1 MDKMNLVIFLCGLH
15 SVSLAI
21 FHIFFW
27 KLFDWKTD
35 LKNLSFANRAII
47 QILNT
52 RLIYFFL
59 FVAFLCFAYPNELV
73 STNLGNA
80 FLAGIC
86 LFWLGRTVEQF
97 IFLKEHTTFIHIL
110 TIVFVAGAILF
121 ALPLLLSK

>member
-1 MDKMNLVIFLCGLH
+1 MNLIIFLCGIH
-15 SVSLAI
+15 SVALAI

-27 KLFDWKTD
+27 KLFNWKSD
-35 LKNLSFANRAII
+35 LKSLSYANRAII

-59 FVAFLCFAYPNELV
+59 FVAFLCFAYPNELANT
-73 STNLGNA
+73 SLGKV

-97 IFLKEHTTFIHIL
+97 IFFKKHTTAIHIL
-110 TIVFVAGAILF
+110 TIVFIAGAILF
-121 ALPLLLSK
+121 ALPLLLTK